1 MPSPCACLL
10 QKEEQMSLSGQSRV
24 SGGWKTQRA
33 RSTWVRECGVTKPPI
48 IALSPTCFFPNLP
61 PL

>member
-10 QKEEQMSLSGQSRV
+10 QKEERMSLSGQSRV
-24 SGGWKTQRA
+24 SGGWKTQEGPIYLG
-33 RSTWVRECGVTKPPI
+33 WGVWCHQATLHSPI
-48 IALSPTCFFPNLP
+48 PNLLLPLP